1 MIVPLLA
8 DYFCKSNHLSF
19 LEPWFFYS
27 HITFSID
34 DQVLFYLSSKEARI
48 SLASVGHFTIYY
60 ATKVSVFDQ
69 VNQYRL

>member
-1 MIVPLLA
+1 MGSIEYPLPQNKIGTKVNLIWKVVMIAPLLA

-48 SLASVGHFTIYY
+48 S
-60 ATKVSVFDQ
+60 
-69 VNQYRL
+69 